1 MDGFSIVLAALSYI
15 ASIVAL
21 VFIIIGIVKMFKN
34 IQTKTQKEALE
45 ETFSTLP
52 FVALIIIY
60 ATSIVS
66 SLITILFSVKSGG
79 LTIFSIIYDI
89 NSLVSSILFLIF
101 FILFKVSISKKDN
114 LLFYKSNLLLG
125 IGLIIKASFS
135 FLIGVL
141 IFASRSENIVSYII
155 PLLMMPLEIT
165 VAFFIFNMLPKI
177 KNYFT
182 SDEQLIVDTK
192 LFVIA
197 LIVNVLVIIE
207 PMVSMLTTFILENDS
222 FTEFLSL
229 QEIYSIYYSSTNI
242 VSTSSVLFIGVL
254 SQLFVIGKRT
264 LIKEEPA
271 SSIKDEPVSSIKE
284 ETAPSVALN
293 NETQPETAKTIVV
306 NTHWIER
313 KNSEGK
319 TLDLNNN
326 IVEIHKHEKRGLVK
340 IVLLSIITF
349 GIYGLIHVC
358 GIVKDLNKCRQG
370 HGETKKSMNPI
381 GVVFLSV
388 ITLGIVPIVWGH
400 RLTKRMSNE
409 LEYRD
414 ISYSLKEWHYWVYE
428 ILLCETVVCPIIYLH
443 KLIKA
448 SNLINKHHN
457 TYGDIKDMK
466 QKELI
471 IENSQN
477 NNEVCQIEN
486 ADSNTSKVV
495 QEINAAIPEIQKD
508 PVIEFSSEPVKVEQK
523 PTPVSAKEESVINT
537 AIPEIQVNPVIES
550 SSEPVKVE
558 QKPTTVS
565 VKEENIIKNDVHD
578 NNVTLEK
585 KGRSPK
591 ERLLEAKE
599 LFDLGLISKE
609 DYDKIKLE
617 ILNNI

>member
-66 SLITILFSVKSGG
+66 SLITISFSVKSGG
-79 LTIFSIIYDI
+79 LTVFSIIYDI

-135 FLIGVL
+135 FLIGIL

-229 QEIYSIYYSSTNI
+229 VEIYSIYYSHTNI

-254 SQLFVIGKRT
+254 SQLFIIGRRT

-271 SSIKDEPVSSIKE
+271 PSIKE
-284 ETAPSVALN
+284 ETTPSVALN

-400 RLTKRMSNE
+400 RLTKRMSDE

-414 ISYSLKEWHYWVYE
+414 ISYSLKVWHYWVYE

-457 TYGDIKDMK
+457 TYGDIKDMN

-471 IENSQN
+471 VENSQN
-477 NNEVCQIEN
+477 NNEVGQIEN
-486 ADSNTSKVV
+486 VDSKASEVV
-495 QEINAAIPEIQKD
+495 QE
-508 PVIEFSSEPVKVEQK
+508 
-523 PTPVSAKEESVINT
+523 INT
-537 AIPEIQVNPVIES
+537 AIPEIKVNPVIES
-550 SSEPVKVE
+550 SSEPVKAE
-558 QKPTTVS
+558 QKPTPVS

-578 NNVTLEK
+578 NNVTSEN

-591 ERLLEAKE
+591 ERLLAAKE

-617 ILNNI
+617 IIKNI

>member
-66 SLITILFSVKSGG
+66 SLITILLSVKSGG

-222 FTEFLSL
+222 FTEILSL
-229 QEIYSIYYSSTNI
+229 VEIYSIYYSHTNI
-242 VSTSSVLFIGVL
+242 VSTSSVLFIGAL
-254 SQLFVIGKRT
+254 SQLFVIGRRT

-271 SSIKDEPVSSIKE
+271 PSIKE
-284 ETAPSVALN
+284 ETTPSVALN

-400 RLTKRMSNE
+400 RLTKRMSDE

-457 TYGDIKDMK
+457 TYGDIKDMN

-471 IENSQN
+471 VENSQN
-477 NNEVCQIEN
+477 NNEVGQIEN
-486 ADSNTSKVV
+486 VDSKASEVV
-495 QEINAAIPEIQKD
+495 QE
-508 PVIEFSSEPVKVEQK
+508 
-523 PTPVSAKEESVINT
+523 INT
-537 AIPEIQVNPVIES
+537 AIPEIKVNPVIES
-550 SSEPVKVE
+550 SSEPVKAE
-558 QKPTTVS
+558 QKPTPVS

-578 NNVTLEK
+578 NNVTSEN

-617 ILNNI
+617 IIKNI

>member
-1 MDGFSIVLAALSYI
+1 MEVFSLIIAALSSI
-15 ASIVAL
+15 ASNVAL
-21 VFIIIGIVKMFKN
+21 VFIIIGIVNMFKN
-34 IQTKTQKEALE
+34 IQTKKQKEALE

-52 FVALIIIY
+52 FVGLIINY
-60 ATSIVS
+60 AASIVF
-66 SLITILFSVKSGG
+66 SLYKVLVLLHSDRTI
-79 LTIFSIIYDI
+79 ISIIHFVNY
-89 NSLVSSILFLIF
+89 LVSSILFLVF

-135 FLIGVL
+135 FLIGIL
-141 IFASRSENIVSYII
+141 IFASSPVDIVYYIVS
-155 PLLMMPLEIT
+155 LLMMPLEIT

-182 SDEQLIVDTK
+182 SDEQLIIDTK
-192 LFVIA
+192 MFVIA
-197 LIVNVLVIIE
+197 LIINVLVIIE
-207 PMVSMLTTFILENDS
+207 PVVSMLTIIVEEDL
-222 FTEFLSL
+222 FTHSLSPV
-229 QEIYSIYYSSTNI
+229 EISSIYYLSTNI
-242 VSTSSVLFIGVL
+242 VSVSSVLFIGIL
-254 SQLFVIGKRT
+254 SQLYVIGRRT

-271 SSIKDEPVSSIKE
+271 PSIKE
-284 ETAPSVALN
+284 ETTPSVPLN
-293 NETQPETAKTIVV
+293 NKTQPETAKTIVV

-400 RLTKRMSNE
+400 RLTKRMSDE

-448 SNLINKHHN
+448 SNLINNHHN
-457 TYGDIKDMK
+457 TYGDIKDMN

-471 IENSQN
+471 IENGQN

-495 QEINAAIPEIQKD
+495 QEIN
-508 PVIEFSSEPVKVEQK
+508 
-523 PTPVSAKEESVINT
+523 T
-537 AIPEIQVNPVIES
+537 AIPEIQVNPIIES
-550 SSEPVKVE
+550 SSQPVKVE
-558 QKPTTVS
+558 QKPTSIS
-565 VKEENIIKNDVHD
+565 VKEEKIIKNDVHD
-578 NNVTLEK
+578 NNVTSEK
-585 KGRSPK
+585 KARSAK

>member
-1 MDGFSIVLAALSYI
+1 
-15 ASIVAL
+15 
-21 VFIIIGIVKMFKN
+21 MFKN

-135 FLIGVL
+135 FLIGIL

-155 PLLMMPLEIT
+155 SLLMMPLEIT

-182 SDEQLIVDTK
+182 SGEQLIVDTK

-222 FTEFLSL
+222 FTEILSL
-229 QEIYSIYYSSTNI
+229 VEIYSIYYSHTNI
-242 VSTSSVLFIGVL
+242 VSTSSVLFIGAL
-254 SQLFVIGKRT
+254 SQLFVIGRRT

-271 SSIKDEPVSSIKE
+271 PSIKE
-284 ETAPSVALN
+284 ETTPSVALN

-326 IVEIHKHEKRGLVK
+326 IVEIHKHEKRGFVK

-457 TYGDIKDMK
+457 TYGDIKDMN

-471 IENSQN
+471 VENSQN
-477 NNEVCQIEN
+477 NNEVGQIEN
-486 ADSNTSKVV
+486 VDSKASEVV
-495 QEINAAIPEIQKD
+495 QE
-508 PVIEFSSEPVKVEQK
+508 
-523 PTPVSAKEESVINT
+523 INT
-537 AIPEIQVNPVIES
+537 AIPEIKVNPVIES
-550 SSEPVKVE
+550 SSEPVKAE
-558 QKPTTVS
+558 QKPTPVS

-578 NNVTLEK
+578 NNVTSEN

-617 ILNNI
+617 IIKNI

>member
-1 MDGFSIVLAALSYI
+1 MYGFSLILSALSYI
-15 ASIVAL
+15 ASTVAL

-45 ETFSTLP
+45 ETFSILP

-66 SLITILFSVKSGG
+66 SLITILLSVKSGG

-135 FLIGVL
+135 FLIGIL

-155 PLLMMPLEIT
+155 SLLMMPLEIT
-165 VAFFIFNMLPKI
+165 IAFFIFNMLPKI

-207 PMVSMLTTFILENDS
+207 PMVSMLTPFILPNDS
-222 FTEFLSL
+222 FTEILSL
-229 QEIYSIYYSSTNI
+229 VEIYSIYYSRNNI
-242 VSTSSVLFIGVL
+242 VSTSSVLFIGLL
-254 SQLFVIGKRT
+254 SQLFIIGRRT

-271 SSIKDEPVSSIKE
+271 SSIKE
-284 ETAPSVALN
+284 ETIPSVPLN

-340 IVLLSIITF
+340 IVLLSMITF
-349 GIYGLIHVC
+349 GIYGLVNAC
-358 GIVKDLNKCRQG
+358 GIVKDLNNCRQG
-370 HGETKKSMNPI
+370 HGETKKSMNPVA
-381 GVVFLSV
+381 VVFLSV
-388 ITLGIVPIVWGH
+388 VTIGIVPIVWGH

-414 ISYSLKEWHYWVYE
+414 ISYSLKVWHYWVFG
-428 ILLCETVVCPIIYLH
+428 LLLVETVVCPIIYLH

-457 TYGDIKDMK
+457 TYGDIKDMN

-471 IENSQN
+471 IEDSQN

-486 ADSNTSKVV
+486 NDSKTSEVV
-495 QEINAAIPEIQKD
+495 QEVNTAIPE
-508 PVIEFSSEPVKVEQK
+508 PVIESSSESVKVEQK
-523 PTPVSAKEESVINT
+523 PTPVSIKEE
-537 AIPEIQVNPVIES
+537 
-550 SSEPVKVE
+550 K
-558 QKPTTVS
+558 
-565 VKEENIIKNDVHD
+565 IIKNDVHD
-578 NNVTLEK
+578 NNVVSEK
-585 KGRSPK
+585 KVRSAK

-617 ILNNI
+617 IIKNI

>member
-1 MDGFSIVLAALSYI
+1 MYGFSLILSALSYI
-15 ASIVAL
+15 ASTVAL

-45 ETFSTLP
+45 ETFSSLP

-60 ATSIVS
+60 AASIVS
-66 SLITILFSVKSGG
+66 SLFTVLIPASGEF
-79 LTIFSIIYDI
+79 LEINNIRSKIYNI
-89 NSLVSSILFLIF
+89 NSLVSSILFLVF

-135 FLIGVL
+135 FLIGIL
-141 IFASRSENIVSYII
+141 IFASGTLENAAFYIVA
-155 PLLMMPLEIT
+155 LLMMPLEIT
-165 VAFFIFNMLPKI
+165 IAFFIFNMLPKI

-192 LFVIA
+192 LFAIA

-222 FTEFLSL
+222 FTEILSL
-229 QEIYSIYYSSTNI
+229 VEIYSIYYSHTNI

-254 SQLFVIGKRT
+254 SQLFIIGRRT

-271 SSIKDEPVSSIKE
+271 PSIKE
-284 ETAPSVALN
+284 ETTPSVALN
-293 NETQPETAKTIVV
+293 NETQPETVKTIVV

-326 IVEIHKHEKRGLVK
+326 IVQIHKHEKRGLVK
-340 IVLLSIITF
+340 IVLLSMITF
-349 GIYGLIHVC
+349 GIYGLINAC

-370 HGETKKSMNPI
+370 HGETKKSMNPVA
-381 GVVFLSV
+381 VVFLSV
-388 ITLGIVPIVWGH
+388 ITFGIVPLVWGH

-409 LEYRD
+409 LEYRE
-414 ISYSLKEWHYWVYE
+414 ISYSLKVWHYWVFG
-428 ILLCETVVCPIIYLH
+428 LLLVATVVCPIIYLH

-457 TYGDIKDMK
+457 TYGDIKDMN

-471 IENSQN
+471 VEDSQN

-486 ADSNTSKVV
+486 NDSKTSEV
-495 QEINAAIPEIQKD
+495 A
-508 PVIEFSSEPVKVEQK
+508 
-523 PTPVSAKEESVINT
+523 
-537 AIPEIQVNPVIES
+537 
-550 SSEPVKVE
+550 
-558 QKPTTVS
+558 
-565 VKEENIIKNDVHD
+565 
-578 NNVTLEK
+578 
-585 KGRSPK
+585 
-591 ERLLEAKE
+591 
-599 LFDLGLISKE
+599 
-609 DYDKIKLE
+609 
-617 ILNNI
+617 

>member
-66 SLITILFSVKSGG
+66 SLITILLSVKSGG

-222 FTEFLSL
+222 FTEILSL
-229 QEIYSIYYSSTNI
+229 VEIYSIYYSHTNI
-242 VSTSSVLFIGVL
+242 VSTSSVLFIGAL
-254 SQLFVIGKRT
+254 SQLFVIGRRT

-271 SSIKDEPVSSIKE
+271 PSIKE
-284 ETAPSVALN
+284 ETTPSVALN

-400 RLTKRMSNE
+400 RLTKRMSDE

-457 TYGDIKDMK
+457 TYGDIKDMN

-471 IENSQN
+471 VENSQN
-477 NNEVCQIEN
+477 NNEVGQIEN
-486 ADSNTSKVV
+486 VDSKASEVV
-495 QEINAAIPEIQKD
+495 QE
-508 PVIEFSSEPVKVEQK
+508 
-523 PTPVSAKEESVINT
+523 INT
-537 AIPEIQVNPVIES
+537 AIPEIKVNPVIES
-550 SSEPVKVE
+550 SSEPVKAE
-558 QKPTTVS
+558 QKPTPVS

-578 NNVTLEK
+578 NNVTSEN

-591 ERLLEAKE
+591 ERLLEARE

-617 ILNNI
+617 IIKNI

>member
-1 MDGFSIVLAALSYI
+1 MYGFILILSALSYI
-15 ASIVAL
+15 ASTVAL

-45 ETFSTLP
+45 ETFSSLP

-60 ATSIVS
+60 AASIVS
-66 SLITILFSVKSGG
+66 SLITFLMPLSGEF
-79 LTIFSIIYDI
+79 LEINNIRSKIYNI
-89 NSLVSSILFLIF
+89 NSLVSSILFLVF

-125 IGLIIKASFS
+125 IGLIVKASFS
-135 FLIGVL
+135 FLIGIL
-141 IFASRSENIVSYII
+141 IFASGTLENAASYIVA
-155 PLLMMPLEIT
+155 LLMMPLEIT
-165 VAFFIFNMLPKI
+165 IAFFIFNMLPKI

-182 SDEQLIVDTK
+182 SNEQLIIDTK
-192 LFVIA
+192 LFAIA

-207 PMVSMLTTFILENDS
+207 PMVSMLAITSILEKDP
-222 FTEFLSL
+222 FTQFLSPE
-229 QEIYSIYYSSTNI
+229 EIFSIYYSNTST
-242 VSTSSVLFIGVL
+242 VSVSSVLFIGIL
-254 SQLFVIGKRT
+254 SQLFVIGRRT
-264 LIKEEPA
+264 LVKEEPA
-271 SSIKDEPVSSIKE
+271 SSIKE
-284 ETAPSVALN
+284 ETVPSVALN
-293 NETQPETAKTIVV
+293 NETQPKKAETIVV

-326 IVEIHKHEKRGLVK
+326 IVQIHKNTKRGLVK
-340 IVLLSIITF
+340 IVLLSMITF
-349 GIYGLIHVC
+349 GIYGLINVC

-381 GVVFLSV
+381 GVVFLSA
-388 ITLGIVPIVWGH
+388 ITIGIVPIVWGH
-400 RLTKRMSNE
+400 RLTKRMSDE

-414 ISYSLKEWHYWVYE
+414 ISYSLKVWHYWVFG

-457 TYGDIKDMK
+457 TYGDIKDMN

-471 IENSQN
+471 IENNQN
-477 NNEVCQIEN
+477 NNEVRQIEN
-486 ADSNTSKVV
+486 VEPKISEVV
-495 QEINAAIPEIQKD
+495 QEVNTAISEIQ
-508 PVIEFSSEPVKVEQK
+508 VNQEV
-523 PTPVSAKEESVINT
+523 NT
-537 AIPEIQVNPVIES
+537 AIPEVQINPVIES

-558 QKPTTVS
+558 QKPTPVS

-578 NNVTLEK
+578 NNITSEK
-585 KGRSPK
+585 KARSAK

-599 LFDLGLISKE
+599 LLDLGLISKE

-617 ILNNI
+617 IMKNI

>member
-135 FLIGVL
+135 FLIGIL
-141 IFASRSENIVSYII
+141 IFASRSENIVSYIVS
-155 PLLMMPLEIT
+155 LLMMPLEIT

-192 LFVIA
+192 LFAIA

-222 FTEFLSL
+222 FTEILSL
-229 QEIYSIYYSSTNI
+229 VEIYSIYYSHTNI
-242 VSTSSVLFIGVL
+242 VSTSSVLFIGLL
-254 SQLFVIGKRT
+254 SQLFIIGRRT

-271 SSIKDEPVSSIKE
+271 SSIKE
-284 ETAPSVALN
+284 ETIPSVPLN

-313 KNSEGK
+313 KNSEGE

-457 TYGDIKDMK
+457 TYGDIKDMN

-471 IENSQN
+471 VENSQN
-477 NNEVCQIEN
+477 NNEVGQIEN
-486 ADSNTSKVV
+486 VDSKASEVV
-495 QEINAAIPEIQKD
+495 QE
-508 PVIEFSSEPVKVEQK
+508 
-523 PTPVSAKEESVINT
+523 INT
-537 AIPEIQVNPVIES
+537 AIPEIQVNPVLES
-550 SSEPVKVE
+550 SSEPVKAE
-558 QKPTTVS
+558 QKPTPVS

-578 NNVTLEK
+578 NNVTSEN

-617 ILNNI
+617 IIKNI

>member
-66 SLITILFSVKSGG
+66 SLITILLSVKSGG

-222 FTEFLSL
+222 FTEILSL
-229 QEIYSIYYSSTNI
+229 VEIYSIYYSHTNI
-242 VSTSSVLFIGVL
+242 VSTSSVLFIGAL
-254 SQLFVIGKRT
+254 SQLFVIGRRT

-271 SSIKDEPVSSIKE
+271 PSIKE
-284 ETAPSVALN
+284 ETTPSVALN

-400 RLTKRMSNE
+400 RLTKRMSDE

-457 TYGDIKDMK
+457 TYGDIKDMN

-471 IENSQN
+471 VENSQN
-477 NNEVCQIEN
+477 NNEVGQIEN
-486 ADSNTSKVV
+486 VDSKASEVV
-495 QEINAAIPEIQKD
+495 QE
-508 PVIEFSSEPVKVEQK
+508 
-523 PTPVSAKEESVINT
+523 INT
-537 AIPEIQVNPVIES
+537 AIPEIKVNPVIES
-550 SSEPVKVE
+550 SSEPVKAE
-558 QKPTTVS
+558 QKPTPVS

-578 NNVTLEK
+578 NNVTSEN

-591 ERLLEAKE
+591 ERLLAAKE

-617 ILNNI
+617 IIKNI

>member
-1 MDGFSIVLAALSYI
+1 MYGFSLILSALSYI
-15 ASIVAL
+15 ASTVAL

-45 ETFSTLP
+45 ETFSSLP

-60 ATSIVS
+60 AASIVS
-66 SLITILFSVKSGG
+66 SLITFLMPSSGEF
-79 LTIFSIIYDI
+79 LEINNIRSKIYNI
-89 NSLVSSILFLIF
+89 NSLVSSILFLVF

-135 FLIGVL
+135 FLIGIL
-141 IFASRSENIVSYII
+141 IFASGTLENAASYIVA
-155 PLLMMPLEIT
+155 LLMMPLEIT

-182 SDEQLIVDTK
+182 SDEQLIIDTK

-207 PMVSMLTTFILENDS
+207 PMVSMLAITSILEKNP
-222 FTEFLSL
+222 FTQFLSPE
-229 QEIYSIYYSSTNI
+229 EIFSIYYSNTNT
-242 VSTSSVLFIGVL
+242 VSVSSVLFIGVL
-254 SQLFVIGKRT
+254 SQLFVIGRRT
-264 LIKEEPA
+264 LVKEEPA
-271 SSIKDEPVSSIKE
+271 SSIKE
-284 ETAPSVALN
+284 ETVPSVALN
-293 NETQPETAKTIVV
+293 NETQPKKVETIVV

-326 IVEIHKHEKRGLVK
+326 IVQIHKHEKRGLVK
-340 IVLLSIITF
+340 IVLLSIVTF
-349 GIYGLIHVC
+349 GIYGLVNVC

-370 HGETKKSMNPI
+370 HGETKKSMNPVA
-381 GVVFLSV
+381 VVFLSV
-388 ITLGIVPIVWGH
+388 VTIGIVPLVWGH
-400 RLTKRMSNE
+400 RLTKRMSDE

-414 ISYSLKEWHYWVYE
+414 ISYSLKVWHYWVFG

-457 TYGDIKDMK
+457 TYGDIKDMN

-477 NNEVCQIEN
+477 NNEVCQVEN
-486 ADSNTSKVV
+486 VDSNTSEVV
-495 QEINAAIPEIQKD
+495 QEVNTAIPEVQIN
-508 PVIEFSSEPVKVEQK
+508 PVIESSSETVKVEQK
-523 PTPVSAKEESVINT
+523 PTPVSAKEESVIIT
-537 AIPEIQVNPVIES
+537 AIPEPVIES

-558 QKPTTVS
+558 QKPTPVS

-578 NNVTLEK
+578 NNVTSEK
-585 KGRSPK
+585 KARSAK

-599 LFDLGLISKE
+599 LLDLGLISKE

-617 ILNNI
+617 IMKNI

>member
-135 FLIGVL
+135 FLIGIL
-141 IFASRSENIVSYII
+141 IFASRSENIVSYIVS
-155 PLLMMPLEIT
+155 LLMMPLEIT
-165 VAFFIFNMLPKI
+165 IAFFIFNMLPKI

-207 PMVSMLTTFILENDS
+207 PMVSMLTPFILPNNS
-222 FTEFLSL
+222 FTEILSL
-229 QEIYSIYYSSTNI
+229 VKIFSIYYSHTNI

-254 SQLFVIGKRT
+254 SQLFIIGRRT

-271 SSIKDEPVSSIKE
+271 PSIKE
-284 ETAPSVALN
+284 ETTPSVPLN

-349 GIYGLIHVC
+349 GIYGLINVC

-400 RLTKRMSNE
+400 RLTKRMSDE

-457 TYGDIKDMK
+457 TYGDIKDMN

-471 IENSQN
+471 VENSQN
-477 NNEVCQIEN
+477 NNEVGQIEN
-486 ADSNTSKVV
+486 VDSKTSEVV
-495 QEINAAIPEIQKD
+495 QEINTAIPEIQKD
-508 PVIEFSSEPVKVEQK
+508 PVIESSSEPVKVEQK
-523 PTPVSAKEESVINT
+523 SIPVSAKEESVINT
-537 AIPEIQVNPVIES
+537 AIPEVQVNPVIES
-550 SSEPVKVE
+550 SSEPVKAE
-558 QKPTTVS
+558 QKLTPVS

-578 NNVTLEK
+578 NNVASEK
-585 KGRSPK
+585 KARSPK

-617 ILNNI
+617 IIKNI

>member
-45 ETFSTLP
+45 EAFSTLP

-66 SLITILFSVKSGG
+66 SLITILLSVKSGG

-135 FLIGVL
+135 FLIGIL
-141 IFASRSENIVSYII
+141 IFASRSENIVFYII
-155 PLLMMPLEIT
+155 SLLMMPLEIT

-182 SDEQLIVDTK
+182 SDEQLIIDTK
-192 LFVIA
+192 LFAIA

-207 PMVSMLTTFILENDS
+207 PMVSMLTTFIFENDS

-229 QEIYSIYYSSTNI
+229 QEIYSIYYSHTNI

-254 SQLFVIGKRT
+254 SQLFVIGRRT

-271 SSIKDEPVSSIKE
+271 PSIKE
-284 ETAPSVALN
+284 ETTPSVALN
-293 NETQPETAKTIVV
+293 NETQPETVKTIVV

-400 RLTKRMSNE
+400 RLTKRMSDE

-457 TYGDIKDMK
+457 TYGDIKDMN
-466 QKELI
+466 QKELSV
-471 IENSQN
+471 ENSQN

-486 ADSNTSKVV
+486 VDSKASEVV
-495 QEINAAIPEIQKD
+495 QEINTAIPEIKVN
-508 PVIEFSSEPVKVEQK
+508 PVIESSPEPVKVEQK
-523 PTPVSAKEESVINT
+523 ATHVSAKEESVINT

-550 SSEPVKVE
+550 SSEPVKAE
-558 QKPTTVS
+558 PKPTPVS

-578 NNVTLEK
+578 NNVTSEK
-585 KGRSPK
+585 KGHSPK

-617 ILNNI
+617 IIKNI

>member
-135 FLIGVL
+135 FLIGIL
-141 IFASRSENIVSYII
+141 IFASRSENIVSYIVS
-155 PLLMMPLEIT
+155 LLMMPLEIT

-192 LFVIA
+192 LFAIA

-222 FTEFLSL
+222 FTEILSL
-229 QEIYSIYYSSTNI
+229 VEIYSIYYSHTNI

-254 SQLFVIGKRT
+254 SQLFIIGRRT

-271 SSIKDEPVSSIKE
+271 PSIKE
-284 ETAPSVALN
+284 ETTPSVALN
-293 NETQPETAKTIVV
+293 NETQPETVKTIVV

-326 IVEIHKHEKRGLVK
+326 IVQIHKHEKRGLVK
-340 IVLLSIITF
+340 IVLLSMITF
-349 GIYGLIHVC
+349 GIYGLINAC

-370 HGETKKSMNPI
+370 HGETKKSMNPVA
-381 GVVFLSV
+381 VVFLSV
-388 ITLGIVPIVWGH
+388 ITFGIVPLVWGH

-409 LEYRD
+409 LEYRE
-414 ISYSLKEWHYWVYE
+414 ISYSLKVWHYWVFG
-428 ILLCETVVCPIIYLH
+428 LLLVATVVCPIIYLH

-457 TYGDIKDMK
+457 TYGDIKDMN

-471 IENSQN
+471 VEDSQN

-486 ADSNTSKVV
+486 NDSKTSEV
-495 QEINAAIPEIQKD
+495 A
-508 PVIEFSSEPVKVEQK
+508 
-523 PTPVSAKEESVINT
+523 
-537 AIPEIQVNPVIES
+537 
-550 SSEPVKVE
+550 
-558 QKPTTVS
+558 
-565 VKEENIIKNDVHD
+565 
-578 NNVTLEK
+578 
-585 KGRSPK
+585 
-591 ERLLEAKE
+591 
-599 LFDLGLISKE
+599 
-609 DYDKIKLE
+609 
-617 ILNNI
+617 

>member
-135 FLIGVL
+135 FLIGIL
-141 IFASRSENIVSYII
+141 IFASGTLENAAFYIVA
-155 PLLMMPLEIT
+155 LLMMPLEIT
-165 VAFFIFNMLPKI
+165 IAFFIFNMLPKI

-192 LFVIA
+192 LFAIA

-222 FTEFLSL
+222 FTEILSL
-229 QEIYSIYYSSTNI
+229 VEIYSIYYSHTNI

-254 SQLFVIGKRT
+254 SQLFIIGRRT

-271 SSIKDEPVSSIKE
+271 PSIKE
-284 ETAPSVALN
+284 ETTPSVALN
-293 NETQPETAKTIVV
+293 NETQPETVKTIVV

-400 RLTKRMSNE
+400 RLTKRMSDE

-414 ISYSLKEWHYWVYE
+414 ISYSLKVWHYWVYE

-457 TYGDIKDMK
+457 TYGDIKDMN

-486 ADSNTSKVV
+486 VDSKTSEVV

-508 PVIEFSSEPVKVEQK
+508 PVIESSSEPVKVEQK

-537 AIPEIQVNPVIES
+537 VIPEIQVNPVIEY

-617 ILNNI
+617 IIKNI

>member
-135 FLIGVL
+135 FLIGIL
-141 IFASRSENIVSYII
+141 IFASRSENIVSYIVS
-155 PLLMMPLEIT
+155 LLMMPLEIT

-192 LFVIA
+192 LFAIA

-222 FTEFLSL
+222 FTEILSL
-229 QEIYSIYYSSTNI
+229 VEIYSIYYSHTNI

-254 SQLFVIGKRT
+254 SQLFIIGRRT

-271 SSIKDEPVSSIKE
+271 PSIKE
-284 ETAPSVALN
+284 ETTPSVALN
-293 NETQPETAKTIVV
+293 NETQPETVKTIVV

-400 RLTKRMSNE
+400 RLTKRMSDE

-414 ISYSLKEWHYWVYE
+414 ISYSLKVWHYWVYE

-457 TYGDIKDMK
+457 TYGDIKDMN

-486 ADSNTSKVV
+486 VDSKTSEVV

-508 PVIEFSSEPVKVEQK
+508 PVIESSSEPVKVEQK

-537 AIPEIQVNPVIES
+537 VIPEIQVNPVIEY

-617 ILNNI
+617 IIKNI

>member
-21 VFIIIGIVKMFKN
+21 IFIIIGIVKMFKN

-66 SLITILFSVKSGG
+66 SLITISFSVKSGG

-135 FLIGVL
+135 FLIGIL

-155 PLLMMPLEIT
+155 SLLMMPLEIT
-165 VAFFIFNMLPKI
+165 IAFFIFNMLPKI

-222 FTEFLSL
+222 FSEFPSL
-229 QEIYSIYYSSTNI
+229 QEIYSIYYSHTNI

-254 SQLFVIGKRT
+254 SQLFVIGRRT
-264 LIKEEPA
+264 LINEEPA
-271 SSIKDEPVSSIKE
+271 PSIKEESAPSIKE
-284 ETAPSVALN
+284 ETTPSVALN
-293 NETQPETAKTIVV
+293 NETQTETAKTIVV

-400 RLTKRMSNE
+400 RLTKRMSDE

-414 ISYSLKEWHYWVYE
+414 ISYSLKVWHYWVYE

-457 TYGDIKDMK
+457 TYGDIKDMN
-466 QKELI
+466 QKELSV
-471 IENSQN
+471 ENSKN

-486 ADSNTSKVV
+486 VDSKASEVV
-495 QEINAAIPEIQKD
+495 QE
-508 PVIEFSSEPVKVEQK
+508 
-523 PTPVSAKEESVINT
+523 INT

-550 SSEPVKVE
+550 SSEPVKAE
-558 QKPTTVS
+558 SKPTPVS

-578 NNVTLEK
+578 NNVASEK
-585 KGRSPK
+585 KARSPK
-591 ERLLEAKE
+591 ERLLAAKE

-617 ILNNI
+617 IIKNI